1 VRFAAGLT
9 FAAFALAN
17 APGPTRAQQ
26 AQPTLLVSSTIR
38 AQPASRVKLD
48 VRLARRETV
57 APNSFLRL
65 KGVPL
70 TASLSAG
77 YAIRPGA
84 WAVPLNALGALEI
97 ILPVDVA
104 GAAEITISL
113 VSVDG
118 VVLGETQT
126 SLVVAPAQGTQARG
140 EAPQRVETPRSGEG
154 VPLTP
159 EQREQA
165 LALHAKGQAYL
176 DQGNVY
182 AARKFFER
190 AVEVGWAPSAVA
202 LAATFDPEELAKLKT
217 VGLRPDPAAARKW
230 YEIAHQLGSQ
240 EASERLR
247 RLGAR

>member
-1 VRFAAGLT
+1 
-9 FAAFALAN
+9 
-17 APGPTRAQQ
+17 
-26 AQPTLLVSSTIR
+26 
-38 AQPASRVKLD
+38 VKLD
-48 VRLARRETV
+48 VRLARREAV

-65 KGVPL
+65 KGLPV

-84 WAVPLNALGALEI
+84 WAVPLSALGALEV
-97 ILPVDVA
+97 ILPVDV
-104 GAAEITISL
+104 GGSTEVTISL

-118 VVLGETQT
+118 VVLGETKT
-126 SLVVAPAQGTQARG
+126 SLVVAAPEGAPARDEAPTRG
-140 EAPQRVETPRSGEG
+140 EN

-165 LALHAKGQAYL
+165 LALHAKGQSYL
-176 DQGNVY
+176 EQGNIY

-190 AVEVGWAPSAVA
+190 AAEVGWAPSAVA
-202 LAATFDPEELAKLKT
+202 LAATYDPDELAKLKT
-217 VGLRPDPAAARKW
+217 VGLQADPAAARKW
-230 YEIAHQLGSQ
+230 YEVARQLGSA